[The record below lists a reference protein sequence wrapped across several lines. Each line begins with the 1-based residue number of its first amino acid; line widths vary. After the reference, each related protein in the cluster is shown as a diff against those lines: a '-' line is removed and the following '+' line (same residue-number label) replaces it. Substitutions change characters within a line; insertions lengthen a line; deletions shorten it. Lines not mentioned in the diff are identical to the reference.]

1 MAKKDS
7 TPRVALYA
15 RVSTTDQSTDSQL
28 LDLRRYTRERGW
40 TIFKEYVDEG
50 ISGTKD
56 SRPALNDLMNDA
68 KKRRFDVVLVWRF
81 DRFARSTKHLI
92 LALEE
97 FKNLGIDFVSYQENI
112 DTSSPLGSAIFTIIS
127 AVAQLERD
135 IIAERVKAGLRRAK
149 ENGKKLGRPKVSV
162 DPERICELRLQGL
175 SLRTIARKTG
185 ISHATVS
192 DLLKSSK

>member
-1 MAKKDS
+1 
-7 TPRVALYA
+7 
-15 RVSTTDQSTDSQL
+15 
-28 LDLRRYTRERGW
+28 
-40 TIFKEYVDEG
+40 
-50 ISGTKD
+50 
-56 SRPALNDLMNDA
+56 
-68 KKRRFDVVLVWRF
+68 
-81 DRFARSTKHLI
+81 
-92 LALEE
+92 
-97 FKNLGIDFVSYQENI
+97 
-112 DTSSPLGSAIFTIIS
+112 
-127 AVAQLERD
+127 VAQLERD